1 MRVSSRRRFGFAL
14 LLAVACGPAT
24 KTPPRAASTKPVGS
38 AGVVSP
44 VKDPEV
50 AYAGSDYRAAEDGF
64 RSRLEGADP
73 TRARLGLGAVLVK
86 TGRYPE
92 ALALLATLQPGPTEA
107 AIRAACLRAE
117 AQRRGG
123 QLAEAELTLRAVAQ
137 QPAAGAARL
146 MLGEVLVELGR
157 RADARDPLMTLVR
170 DYNEDRITEHDG
182 NGLALVG
189 RAAHL
194 LRSPRDSNEAFAQA
208 EEAGAT
214 NPELLL
220 WRAELF
226 LEKHEPGRAEEV
238 VSEVLARAPLD
249 PDALVWMAEVR
260 LAQAFDFVE
269 AERLANAALSVNPR
283 QARAYFVLAGVA
295 LRDVDLDLAR
305 QRIASGLVA
314 RPGDLDLLSLRAT
327 VSFLAGKPADFAAD
341 KQLVLSKNP
350 ERSRFFAIVGDFADW
365 EHRYDAIVELMR
377 EAVRLDP
384 DDPVARASLG
394 VNLIRA
400 GHDADGSAELSRAF
414 ALDPF
419 DPRVKNTLTL
429 FEKIIPQNYVS
440 VTGQRFTFRYH
451 KADRAV
457 LERYVPELLERAYQ
471 TFVGHYG
478 FKPSAPIG
486 VELYAQREHFAVRT
500 SGLPQ
505 TAIQGVCFGRTLAA
519 MSPQTETFNLG
530 MTLWHELSHVFH
542 IQLSQSRVPR
552 WFTEGLAEY
561 ETELSRPEWR
571 REQDPELFELRR
583 AGRLPSVEGMNKAFT
598 RAEQLTDVGTAYYA
612 SSRLVALLGEKHGM
626 NALAAML
633 RLWGE
638 GKSTPEVFQG
648 ALGIAPAEEDKR
660 FATSLDGTLARYASQ
675 FVPISRTGS
684 IDLVTEL
691 AQREPRNA
699 SRHAARALALFR
711 AGHADAA
718 ERALEQARALDAK
731 HPDVRFLSARL
742 TLAKGGPAEAMK
754 ELRAMLG
761 EGHDGYDVEMLL
773 AEAAGAL
780 HDAPTRLAAV
790 QAAERFDPTQVEP
803 LYALLKLADE
813 RGDADGAIALLERLA
828 RLSEHDATLYREL
841 LRRRLA
847 RGEFTE
853 AVRVGEAAI
862 YTDLLGFETHRGFAE
877 ALAKTGDKKR
887 ALYELETAVL
897 CQADEAE
904 RTAAKSELAK
914 LRKR

>member
-1 MRVSSRRRFGFAL
+1 MRAWSRRPFSVAL
-14 LLAVACGPAT
+14 LLAACGPAT
-24 KTPPRAASTKPVGS
+24 KAPPHTATKPAASAAAAP
-38 AGVVSP
+38 AP
-44 VKDPEV
+44 KDP
-50 AYAGSDYRAAEDGF
+50 AAAFAASDYRAAEDGF
-64 RSRLEGADP
+64 RAGLKGADA
-73 TRARLGLGAVLVK
+73 TTARLGLGAVLVK
-86 TGRYPE
+86 TGRYRE
-92 ALALLATLQPGPTEA
+92 ALELLKTLPPGPSEP

-117 AQRRGG
+117 AQRKGG
-123 QLAEAELTLRAVAQ
+123 QLAEAEATLRAVAKE
-137 QPAAGAARL
+137 PAARAARL

-157 RADARDPLMTLVR
+157 RADAREPLMTLIG
-170 DYNEDRITEHDG
+170 DYNEDRITERDG

-260 LAQAFDFVE
+260 LAQALDFVE

-305 QRIASGLVA
+305 QRIASGLGA
-314 RPGDLDLLSLRAT
+314 RPGDLDLLSLRAA
-327 VSFLAGKPADFAAD
+327 VSFLAGKPSEFAAD
-341 KQLVLSKNP
+341 KQLVLSKNH
-350 ERSRFFAIVGDFADW
+350 ERSRFFAIVGEFADW
-365 EHRYDAIVELMR
+365 EHRYDANVELMR
-377 EAVRLDP
+377 EAVKLDP

-400 GHDADGSAELSRAF
+400 GRDADGTAELSRAF
-414 ALDPF
+414 ALDPY

-440 VTGQRFTFRYH
+440 VTGPRFTFRYH

-505 TAIQGVCFGRTLAA
+505 TAIQGVCFGKTLAA

-561 ETELSRPEWR
+561 ETELARPEWR

-583 AGRLPSVEGMNKAFT
+583 AGRLPSVEGLNKAFT

-684 IDLVTEL
+684 IELVTEL
-691 AQREPRNA
+691 AEREPKSA
-699 SRHAARALALFR
+699 SRQAARALALFR

-718 ERALEQARALDAK
+718 EQALEAARALDAK
-731 HPDVRFLSARL
+731 NPDVRFLSARL
-742 TLAKGGPAEAMK
+742 LLAKGGPAEAMK
-754 ELRAMLG
+754 ELRALLG

-773 AEAAGAL
+773 AEAADAL

-790 QAAERFDPTQVEP
+790 QAASRFDPTQVEP

-813 RGDADGAIALLERLA
+813 RNDANGAVDLLERLA
-828 RLSEHDATLYREL
+828 RLSEHDASLYREL

-847 RGEFTE
+847 RHEFPD
-853 AVRVGEAAI
+853 AVRVGESAI
-862 YTDLLGFETHRGFAE
+862 YMDLLGFQTHRGFAE
-877 ALAKTGDKKR
+877 ALAQTGDKKR
-887 ALYELETAVL
+887 AIFELESALL
-897 CQADEAE
+897 CQAEEAD
-904 RTAAKSELAK
+904 RAAAKSELAK
-914 LRKR
+914 LKR